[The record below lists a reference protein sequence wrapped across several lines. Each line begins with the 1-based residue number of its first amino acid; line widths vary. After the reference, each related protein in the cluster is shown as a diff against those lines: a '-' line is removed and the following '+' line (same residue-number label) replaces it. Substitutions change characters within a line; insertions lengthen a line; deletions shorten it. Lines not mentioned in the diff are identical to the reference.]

1 MLTDSDGLAMLREN
15 SIGHVVSKLS
25 QIAAGTPGTL
35 GVYTFFLGDGASR
48 PLNGAAE
55 LALHLLEGYLASALT
70 TVLIFNNGRWAIEDN
85 LIGDAVRQT
94 KDELVLYNRAF
105 YDLIS
110 AHPRVCVCE
119 DVGELA
125 ATLSHLETQIPLCA
139 RG

>member
-1 MLTDSDGLAMLREN
+1 M
-15 SIGHVVSKLS
+15 V
-25 QIAAGTPGTL
+25 QAGSTARRSSHSTSWKGTWP
-35 GVYTFFLGDGASR
+35 VRS
-48 PLNGAAE
+48 
-55 LALHLLEGYLASALT
+55 
-70 TVLIFNNGRWAIEDN
+70 TVFIFNNGRWAIEDN